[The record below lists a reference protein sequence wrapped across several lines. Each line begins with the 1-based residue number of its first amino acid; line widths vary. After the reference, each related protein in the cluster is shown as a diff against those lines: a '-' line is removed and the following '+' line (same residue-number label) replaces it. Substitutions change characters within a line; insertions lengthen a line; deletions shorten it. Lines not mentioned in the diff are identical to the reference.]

1 MFGGKNKG
9 VWTANMAAL
18 GVNVIIAFYRSIT
31 RTHQQI
37 DHKLIRLSFQSFV
50 EKHAQIEIL
59 QESLLVTHGFYSLI
73 TNQN

>member
-31 RTHQQI
+31 RTQQQI
-37 DHKLIRLSFQSFV
+37 DHKLITTVISVLCR
-50 EKHAQIEIL
+50 K
-59 QESLLVTHGFYSLI
+59 TC
-73 TNQN
+73 TN